1 MKTKLASALFTATA
15 LALLAGP
22 ALAVEYTAVDPAQS
36 KLTFAYT
43 QMGVGMDG
51 NFSKFSAKL
60 AFNPAKPEAAHATM
74 DVQLASIDTGSE
86 EANGEVAGKAW
97 FNTAAYPVAHFE
109 SSGVKALGGN
119 RFQLTGKLTIK
130 GRSKDISTPV
140 NFTAKGNQGLFEGA
154 FAFNRSDFAIGEG
167 SWSDTSVVANPIQI
181 RFKLLATGK

>member
-1 MKTKLASALFTATA
+1 MKNKITTFAASTA
-15 LALLAGP
+15 LALLASS

-51 NFSKFSAKL
+51 NFSKFAAKL
-60 AFNPAKPEAAHATM
+60 AFNPAKPEAAHAVM
-74 DVQLASIDTGSE
+74 DVQLASIDAGSG
-86 EANGEVAGKAW
+86 EANSEVAGKAW

-119 RFQLTGKLTIK
+119 RYQLTGKLTIK

-140 NFTAKGNQGLFEGA
+140 SFTTKGNQGVFEGA
-154 FAFNRSDFAIGEG
+154 FAFNRTDFAIGEG
-167 SWSDTSVVANPIQI
+167 SWSDTSIVANPIQI
-181 RFKLLATGK
+181 RFKLLAIGK